1 MALRIKRGDVVVV
14 LSGDDKGK
22 TGKVIRV
29 EPSEDRPRAWVE
41 GVNLQFK
48 HMKRSQQNPKGG
60 RVRREG
66 PVHLCK
72 LMLWSESLKR
82 GQRFRVETRDG
93 KRVRVGVKDGAV
105 YA

>member
-14 LSGDDKGK
+14 LSGEDKGK

-29 EPSEDRPRAWVE
+29 EPEAARVVVE
-41 GVNLQFK
+41 GVNLQYK
-48 HMKRSQQNPKGG
+48 HLKRTQKNPKGG
-60 RVRREG
+60 RVQREG
-66 PVHLCK
+66 PIPAGKVA
-72 LMLWSESLKR
+72 LWSESKKA
-82 GQRFRVETRDG
+82 GQRFRVEVRDG